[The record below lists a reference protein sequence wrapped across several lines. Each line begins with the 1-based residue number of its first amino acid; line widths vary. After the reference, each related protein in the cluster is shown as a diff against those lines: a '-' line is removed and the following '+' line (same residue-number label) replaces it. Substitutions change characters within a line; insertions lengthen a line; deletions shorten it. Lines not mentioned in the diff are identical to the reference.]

1 MPPLTLPLEPGV
13 QRLLA
18 AIRAAGGRPLV
29 VGGAVRD
36 AVLGLVPKDVDV
48 EVYGLPADP
57 LAAAL
62 AGVGK
67 VNAVGKSFGVL
78 KVTFDG
84 ATIDVALPR
93 RENKQG
99 RGHKGFMVAP
109 DATMTPAEAAARRDY
124 TINAMAWDPATEEL
138 LDFFG
143 GQDDA
148 RRRVLRHVGPAFAED
163 PLRVLRGMQ
172 FAARFDCTVDPATAE
187 LARTLAPEY
196 GDLPV
201 ERVWDEWWKWASK
214 SAHPGAGLRFLEA
227 CGWMAHYP
235 ELVALDGCPQ
245 EPEWHPEGDVLTHTA
260 LVTDAAA
267 AVAVRDGLAAED
279 RGVLVLAALVH
290 DLGKPETTA
299 VTDGRIRSIGHTNTR
314 ETFRAFL
321 ARVGAPARVVE
332 RVVALCVEHLVHI
345 GFSGSARQVRR
356 LATRLGAA
364 GETIAT
370 LARLVEA
377 DHDGRPPLPGG
388 LPDDMRALLDVAR
401 EVSAAE
407 TAPVP
412 LLLGRHLIEMGV
424 APGPAMGRWLQAAYE
439 AQLDGAFDTLD
450 GARAWIAARL

>member
-214 SAHPGAGLRFLEA
+214 SARPGAGLRFLEA